1 MRPYRTFIATLA
13 LLLGTGLFAQEPA
26 SADALIPG
34 NEVTIDE
41 ANIVTISSKGADV
54 RSVLFDLFTQA
65 KRSFVL
71 EPEVRHVLYL
81 ALTGVEFEEAL
92 NIVCRTAS
100 LKFEVENGIYFVTK
114 LKPGDKPAAE
124 PLAKPAASTKPL
136 GKLTEQ
142 DLQKRVTTRLSMADI
157 RTVFAEFAKQTGI
170 VIEVSDKVPNYKV
183 DAYLIDTSLKYA
195 LDVVTR
201 AAGLSYE
208 RTENRSLRINAPTKG
223 S

>member
-1 MRPYRTFIATLA
+1 LSVGLLA
-13 LLLGTGLFAQEPA
+13 QDPA
-26 SADALIPG
+26 STDASVPPTD
-34 NEVTIDE
+34 VSIDE

-100 LKFEVENGIYFVTK
+100 LQYEVENGIYFVTK
-114 LKPGDKPAAE
+114 IKAGQKLPAAD
-124 PLAKPAASTKPL
+124 PTKATATARPL
-136 GKLTEQ
+136 GRLTEQ
-142 DLQKRVTTRLSMADI
+142 DLQKRVSTRLSMADI
-157 RTVFAEFAKQTGI
+157 RAVFAEFAKQTGI

-208 RTENRSLRINAPTKG
+208 RTENRSIRISSPAKG